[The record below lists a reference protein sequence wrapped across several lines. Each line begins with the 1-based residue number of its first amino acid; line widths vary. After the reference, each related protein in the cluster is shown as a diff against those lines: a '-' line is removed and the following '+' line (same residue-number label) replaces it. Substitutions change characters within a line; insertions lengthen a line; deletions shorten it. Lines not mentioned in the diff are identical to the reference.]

1 MIALADLKTLL
12 GVTGTSEDASLTLL
26 EAGAVEFAQ
35 RYTGRYFGPVVV
47 LVEYPRVY
55 AGVMWLRAEPRLDEY
70 GEPETLLIERRSSQG
85 GEWEIVDVDDY
96 EVDGREIHLS
106 AWYWP
111 RGPRLVRVE
120 YEAGYE
126 SGEEPADIRLAIVG
140 LVARARRSLISG
152 TGDKKSET
160 IGGYSYTLA
169 DAADA
174 TVPGSEGLT
183 ALAILN
189 TYRRVSV

>member
-26 EAGAVEFAQ
+26 EAGAVLFVQ
-35 RYTGRYFGPVVV
+35 RYTGRYFGPVTE
-47 LVEYPRVY
+47 LVEYPQ
-55 AGVMWLRAEPRLDEY
+55 ASEGILWLRAEPRLDEY
-70 GEPETLLIERRSSQG
+70 GEPESLVIDRRSSIG
-85 GEWEIVDVDDY
+85 GDWEAVEETEY
-96 EVDGREIHLS
+96 ELDGREVHMS
-106 AWYWP
+106 YWYWP
-111 RGPRLVRVE
+111 RGPRFVRVE
-120 YEAGYE
+120 YSAGYADDE
-126 SGEEPADIRLAIVG
+126 VPADIKLAVVALI
-140 LVARARRSLISG
+140 ARARRALISG

-174 TVPGSEGLT
+174 PVPGAQGLT

-189 TYRRVSV
+189 TYRRIPV